1 MEEVTADEAIDIQPS
16 LASTTPSTSDPE
28 ESAPPPSTSASADA
42 VGEDGEDGESDTL
55 TQQQQPKK
63 DVYAK
68 VTDPTVVGD
77 NLRGFVTYAVVTKKA
92 DGTDLISVRR
102 YSAFDWLRKQLRQ
115 QYPSLLAPPLPEK
128 TVLDRF
134 APEFMEY
141 RRKELQRFLKRVL
154 GHPVLS
160 ETKVVTM
167 FLTAPEDQLS
177 ILQKEAAPKKEK
189 RSLMSYFS
197 SAADKLTS
205 LAGNA
210 PVEVTKWFDS
220 EKGYMND
227 LSQHLFA
234 AETRVSTSNLK
245 MRELVTALSEFS
257 HAANLLGTAENHHD
271 DAFGGLWRKLSEIL
285 SEMSIISFEV
295 AKNSEL
301 GFEDALKDYRRL
313 TEAAQELLEYRDVV
327 LLDWQNAQLDTKE
340 KSKKGTSQQIEEC
353 RKKEAQTKAEY
364 KRVSKKVKME
374 LKAFQDT
381 KKEELTGALRLLT
394 KANMDYHL
402 QMASLWKGLLKKME
416 MDE

>member
-16 LASTTPSTSDPE
+16 LASSSPTQEATAPPTPSSPAADTVGDDGDDE
-28 ESAPPPSTSASADA
+28 QADA
-42 VGEDGEDGESDTL
+42 PAPA
-55 TQQQQPKK
+55 QPKK

-92 DGTDLISVRR
+92 DGTDLVSVRR
-102 YSAFDWLRKQLRQ
+102 YSAFDWLRKQLRL

-134 APEFMEY
+134 APEFIEY

-160 ETKVVTM
+160 QAKVVTM

-177 ILQKEAAPKKEK
+177 ILQKEAAPKSQQK

-197 SAADKLTS
+197 SAAEKLTS

-220 EKGYMND
+220 EKGYMHD

-234 AETRVSTSNLK
+234 AETRVSTTNLK

-295 AKNSEL
+295 AKNSEV

-313 TEAAQELLEYRDVV
+313 TEAAQELLEHRDVV
-327 LLDWQNAQLDTKE
+327 LLDWQNAQLDSKE
-340 KSKKGTSQQIEEC
+340 KAKKGSAQQIEEC
-353 RKKEAQTKAEY
+353 RKKEAQAKAEY